1 MVTSP
6 RDDLLVTG
14 DTKGYVA
21 VWNIKD
27 YLITHQDKVRVGP
40 AIRFVKR
47 VVFMIGS
54 CVFLLQVPS
63 HKACTFPGPQLM

>member
-6 RDDLLVTG
+6 RDELLVTG

-27 YLITHQDKVRVGP
+27 YLIAHQDKVRVGP

-47 VVFMIGS
+47 VVFMIG
-54 CVFLLQVPS
+54 
-63 HKACTFPGPQLM
+63 